1 MKKAAKRKLIG
12 FALAAA
18 LGFLLHFL
26 YGWLPNPV
34 FAVFSPVRES
44 LWEHV
49 KIVFWPLC
57 AAGLFLSGR
66 DGRMRSAWLLA
77 AAAVSLGMLAA
88 AYLCHVVLEG
98 SAMAFDIGLFL
109 VSVAAGFLLPGPLS
123 ALTGRPAVR
132 WAVLVAAVAM
142 AAALFTFTFRP
153 PDGILFADLSG
164 GVNTFLTI
172 PV

>member
-1 MKKAAKRKLIG
+1 MKKTTKRRLTA
-12 FALAAA
+12 FVLAVA

-77 AAAVSLGMLAA
+77 AVAVSLGMLAA
-88 AYLCHVVLEG
+88 AYLYHVVLEG
-98 SAMAFDIGLFL
+98 SAMAFDIALFL
-109 VSVAAGFLLPGPLS
+109 VSIIAGFLLPGPLS
-123 ALTGRPAVR
+123 ALTARQGAR
-132 WAVLVAAVAM
+132 WAVLVAVVAM
-142 AAALFTFTFRP
+142 AAALCCFTFRP
-153 PDGILFADLSG
+153 PSGILFADLSG
-164 GVNTFLTI
+164 GVNTFFTI